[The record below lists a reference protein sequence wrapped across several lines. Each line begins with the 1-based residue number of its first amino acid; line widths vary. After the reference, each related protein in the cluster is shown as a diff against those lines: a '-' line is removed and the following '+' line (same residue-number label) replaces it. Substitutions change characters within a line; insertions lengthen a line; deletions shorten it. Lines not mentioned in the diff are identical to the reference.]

1 MEALGAWLGTTV
13 PRRRVTCDSPGHA
26 LERQASS
33 GVPGL
38 DRDVPQ
44 SPVHPAPCPRPAL
57 PSGLGTPLFEPAGK
71 VTGPPCQRPC
81 VCVPGTWL
89 LGTPQTPIGSKRPG
103 HCDLELSGVVS
114 GCWGPQMEAAGNFS
128 QTHCVPSSASTPSF
142 CVPASLL
149 PPPPSCLGAPA
160 HTCRTSGHPPPSPER
175 WGRRFEPPGQSVCG
189 CVWGGVRGGGG
200 VRGCGAGVG
209 CLTEPSAHSL
219 EED

>member
-1 MEALGAWLGTTV
+1 MGTTV

-89 LGTPQTPIGSKRPG
+89 LGTPQTPICSKRPG

-175 WGRRFEPPGQSVCG
+175 WGRRFEPPGQSV
-189 CVWGGVRGGGG
+189 
-200 VRGCGAGVG
+200 
-209 CLTEPSAHSL
+209 
-219 EED
+219 

>member
-1 MEALGAWLGTTV
+1 M
-13 PRRRVTCDSPGHA
+13 
-26 LERQASS
+26 
-33 GVPGL
+33 
-38 DRDVPQ
+38 
-44 SPVHPAPCPRPAL
+44 
-57 PSGLGTPLFEPAGK
+57 FEPAGK

-114 GCWGPQMEAAGNFS
+114 RCWGPQMEAAGNFS

-175 WGRRFEPPGQSVCG
+175 WGRRYEPPGQSMWACVGWGAGGRG
-189 CVWGGVRGGGG
+189 CEGVWGGCGVSYRALCPFFGGGLTPG
-200 VRGCGAGVG
+200 TRSRPRVPWSWRPPSSPALSAGQSRAAGRAPHV
-209 CLTEPSAHSL
+209 
-219 EED
+219 

>member
-1 MEALGAWLGTTV
+1 MGTTV

-44 SPVHPAPCPRPAL
+44 SPVYPAPCPRPAL
-57 PSGLGTPLFEPAGK
+57 PSDLGTPLFEPAGK

-114 GCWGPQMEAAGNFS
+114 GCRGPQMEAAGNFS

-149 PPPPSCLGAPA
+149 PPPPFCLGAQPTLA
-160 HTCRTSGHPPPSPER
+160 GPRGIHPLPQRDGAVDTSPQDRVYVGMCGVGCG
-175 WGRRFEPPGQSVCG
+175 GR
-189 CVWGGVRGGGG
+189 G